1 MKNELIRRI
10 SQLLTVKT
18 LVTLS
23 VIWTLCSLIKHGITI
38 PDKFYDIALIII
50 SFYFGTQSE
59 KGEKNENRK
68 N

>member
-1 MKNELIRRI
+1 MKNELIKRI

-23 VIWTLCSLIKHGITI
+23 VIWTLCSLIKHDNPI
-38 PDKFYDIALIII
+38 PDSFYNIAIMIV